1 VLFKISKLS
10 YQERYQHSITIK
22 GNLFILKPNSSWGK
36 QRNKEIEKFL
46 FLSTSKVNL
55 KKNEIF

>member
-36 QRNKEIEKFL
+36 QRNKEIENISISFHFKSQF
-46 FLSTSKVNL
+46 
-55 KKNEIF
+55 KKE